1 MDQNSGNP
9 QPVPPAGS
17 GIAPN
22 VAGALSYVL
31 GWVTGLVF
39 LMIEKNDK
47 TVRFHAY
54 QSIFLSVA
62 WIAFLI
68 GFNVISSI
76 LGNIPFLGFL
86 VAIIGVLIMLGLG
99 LGMLV
104 LVVMLIIKAYQ
115 GQQWKLPYIGEMA
128 ERYAARG

>member
-9 QPVPPAGS
+9 QPVPPVGS

-68 GFNVISSI
+68 AFNVISSI